1 MIPLLWIL
9 SAYAFARVFEADTLY
24 QIICYGTLF
33 CLSGAALAFM
43 DDVISDKLRIS
54 FVHHGLL
61 SFNQEVAHEH
71 NPYHLLPHTIR
82 NHRFAIICTGYRLMV
97 LYLPVL

>member
-9 SAYAFARVFEADTLY
+9 SAYAFARVLEADTLY
-24 QIICYGTLF
+24 QMICYGALF

-43 DDVISDKLRIS
+43 DDVISDQHRIS

-61 SFNQEVAHEH
+61 SFNQEVAHEY
-71 NPYHLLPHTIR
+71 NPYHLLSHALR
-82 NHRFAIICTGYRLMV
+82 AH
-97 LYLPVL
+97 